1 MKISGPFTVELQPI
15 DPNED
20 SEGVSI
26 GRMLIAK
33 RFEGGL
39 TAVSGGQMLMARAAV
54 EGSAG
59 YVAIERVT
67 GSLEGRK
74 GSFVLQHFGLMTR
87 GVSELTVT
95 VVPDSGTGELEGLSG
110 TMTIR
115 VEGAEHSYEFDF
127 DLPNRH

>member
-1 MKISGPFTVELQPI
+1 MTRSASRKC
-15 DPNED
+15 
-20 SEGVSI
+20 
-26 GRMLIAK
+26 
-33 RFEGGL
+33 
-39 TAVSGGQMLMARAAV
+39 AAAI

-59 YVAIERVT
+59 YEAIERVT

-110 TMTIR
+110 TMTSR
-115 VEGAEHSYEFDF
+115 VEGVEHSYEFDF